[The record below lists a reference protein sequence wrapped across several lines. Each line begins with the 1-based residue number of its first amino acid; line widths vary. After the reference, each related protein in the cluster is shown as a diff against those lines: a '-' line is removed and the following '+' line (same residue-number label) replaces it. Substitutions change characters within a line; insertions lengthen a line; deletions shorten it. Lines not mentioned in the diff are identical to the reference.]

1 MDAITFDTL
10 KFATRLEK
18 AGVPGNQAKAEAE
31 VLRDLFD
38 GRDHALNALQTQV
51 QALQS
56 KTDWQTEQMATKN
69 DLLQF
74 QAAVASDLQQLQHQL
89 HIRFSAVDK
98 RFSSVDQHFSE
109 VDKRFAEM
117 ELRLTLRLGTIMAAC
132 VAIVAALKLF

>member
-10 KFATRLEK
+10 KFATHLEK
-18 AGVPGNQAKAEAE
+18 VGVPSNQAKAEAE

-38 GRDHALNALQTQV
+38 GRDHALNTLQTQV
-51 QALQS
+51 QALQT
-56 KTDWQTEQMATKN
+56 KADRQTEQMVTKN

-74 QAAVASDLQQLQHQL
+74 QSAVANDFQQLQHQL
-89 HIRFSAVDK
+89 HTRFSTVDRRFSEVDK
-98 RFSSVDQHFSE
+98 RFAE